1 MRKQLILL
9 SACLTALMVSCR
21 EWQPVFTPDYG
32 EASASEPYALDANTV
47 SIAELKAMYKGT
59 PVTITDDIVIR
70 GQIVSSDQ
78 YGQNYR
84 MFYIEDIS
92 GGLEVK
98 IGKSQNYNDYR
109 LGQWVYIKCQDLTLG
124 ASYGMIS
131 LGYKSD
137 DPSYETAYI
146 DVQSLI
152 DTHIFK
158 GRIDPLPEPV
168 EITAENMADGKNFG
182 RRVRFRNLTYG
193 NQVFTIVYDNGGGS
207 TYLRNGGNFGIT
219 TWSMSAENV
228 RRHILADRFQGK
240 IPEAEVDAYLAGAS
254 AVNTSQYFTV
264 PGASEPLQVRTSG
277 YAKFADSEI
286 PEGVLKG
293 AKVDITGILMSSV
306 KTIVDVVTYVL
317 IAFVSISLVVSSI
330 MIAVITLISVLERTK
345 EIGILR
351 AMGASKR
358 NVSSIFSAETFIIGA
373 LSGLLGV
380 GVTIASLPLI
390 NRIIHNVA
398 NNQDVNAVLPK
409 KAAIALILISIVL
422 TILAGFIPSKK
433 AAKQD
438 PVIALRSE

>member
-9 SACLTALMVSCR
+9 SACLTAIMVSCR

-32 EASASEPYALDANTV
+32 EASATEPYALDANTV

-293 AKVDITGILMSSV
+293 AKVDITGIL
-306 KTIVDVVTYVL
+306 TTYSGQYQL
-317 IAFVSISLVVSSI
+317 
-330 MIAVITLISVLERTK
+330 TL
-345 EIGILR
+345 
-351 AMGASKR
+351 
-358 NVSSIFSAETFIIGA
+358 NDDSAE
-373 LSGLLGV
+373 SV
-380 GVTIASLPLI
+380 RIAY
-390 NRIIHNVA
+390 
-398 NNQDVNAVLPK
+398 
-409 KAAIALILISIVL
+409 
-422 TILAGFIPSKK
+422 
-433 AAKQD
+433 
-438 PVIALRSE
+438 